1 MWSSVAG
8 IVAPA
13 AIEDVIAAAARDNIV
28 AAETDQMIRAVV
40 ADERVGASR
49 ARDVFDIRDRDG
61 AFSGSGPR
69 GELERH
75 SDAGSIQERHHVA
88 TAVPVEGVVT
98 PHPEEDVVS
107 VVADQDIVAFR
118 ADRSLDVDEVVV
130 TFTAGPAG
138 GKVHV
143 DAPRACIREV
153 RRVIDEVDTET
164 ADEHVCVSTPCKVVV
179 TRASSEHVGSVGAV
193 KPVVPATANQDVLPR
208 LVHHIETVVPGTADE
223 HVVAWVLEA
232 ERIVSVLD
240 EVMPSTAAKGIA
252 AAERSDQIVLCST
265 DHHIVALATADLILA
280 RSAADEIVA
289 GGRADEVSIRSAA
302 QLRSSVVLPDAVPAG
317 P

>member
-1 MWSSVAG
+1 M
-8 IVAPA
+8 
-13 AIEDVIAAAARDNIV
+13 
-28 AAETDQMIRAVV
+28 
-40 ADERVGASR
+40 
-49 ARDVFDIRDRDG
+49 
-61 AFSGSGPR
+61 
-69 GELERH
+69 
-75 SDAGSIQERHHVA
+75 
-88 TAVPVEGVVT
+88 
-98 PHPEEDVVS
+98 
-107 VVADQDIVAFR
+107 
-118 ADRSLDVDEVVV
+118 

-317 P
+317 TSADQIVAPSALDPIVPVKPDDDVVLGRSRDAVRTACADDRGPPAEAELYG